1 MENSH
6 NNYTLIVMLGDKL
19 LDNNLHFKDKEKCK
33 YFANRMNNHPPIPNK
48 EGKLEKMNA
57 YCKSIKISIEIP
69 KIFHRNLIDLR
80 KGFDTEPHGMK
91 RSIFDTNRS
100 ISSRSI
106 VCKA

>member
-1 MENSH
+1 MRYFYIFIITLFFISFEEYGHAKTENSH
-6 NNYTLIVMLGDKL
+6 NNYTLIVMLGDQL

-69 KIFHRNLIDLR
+69 KLKPQQI
-80 KGFDTEPHGMK
+80 
-91 RSIFDTNRS
+91 
-100 ISSRSI
+100 
-106 VCKA
+106 